1 MMHPKWK
8 RNYITSS
15 WLKIWYWSCS
25 WASIRSIYFLLKGEK
40 ENYYFSLDKFA
51 LKHKP
56 AWVCGMTHVYI
67 IYNICFILILG
78 GSHFIINDVGWFR
91 VTLLAQSMQIIK
103 IASSS
108 SLSFVVGS
116 WHAQLHS
123 LQHPSITIFTEDS
136 VQLPFSPRSNR
147 LTECLMSTINSHL
160 RCNPLNIF
168 HILYKLKQSMIIL
181 QDNLSKLYKGIGDIS
196 HIIHTQLA
204 NADHIRRSQ
213 TSKSFFNEKNVRR
226 LIIILTVVLRKNIN
240 K

>member
-15 WLKIWYWSCS
+15 WLKNWYWSCS

-78 GSHFIINDVGWFR
+78 GSHFIINDVGWFI

-108 SLSFVVGS
+108 SLSFCCRILACSIALPATSINDHIHRGQC
-116 WHAQLHS
+116 A
-123 LQHPSITIFTEDS
+123 ITIFS
-136 VQLPFSPRSNR
+136 S
-147 LTECLMSTINSHL
+147 
-160 RCNPLNIF
+160 
-168 HILYKLKQSMIIL
+168 LK
-181 QDNLSKLYKGIGDIS
+181 
-196 HIIHTQLA
+196 
-204 NADHIRRSQ
+204 
-213 TSKSFFNEKNVRR
+213 
-226 LIIILTVVLRKNIN
+226 
-240 K
+240 